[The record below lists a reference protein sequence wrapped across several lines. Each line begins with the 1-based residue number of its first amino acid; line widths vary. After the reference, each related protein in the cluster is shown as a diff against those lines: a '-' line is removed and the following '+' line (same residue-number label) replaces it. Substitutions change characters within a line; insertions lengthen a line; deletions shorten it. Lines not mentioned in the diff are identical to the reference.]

1 MSALAALLARIL
13 FRKRAKPA
21 NKQPAQKDGL
31 QFIPGDP
38 VAVIVEGSNRK
49 KWRTAKVQH
58 VRAKQGG
65 GFQYMVNGRYYDAE
79 QLERVAT

>member
-1 MSALAALLARIL
+1 MSLIAFFLKLWHRRTLR
-13 FRKRAKPA
+13 RT
-21 NKQPAQKDGL
+21 QPPKGL

-79 QLERVAT
+79 QLEHITP